1 MGNRVAKSNE
11 LVDLLVDVGESGVE
25 KIADVLTGGLTAVS
39 NKQNLTDLGECEPRG
54 LTSVDEVDPGDGVGR
69 IVPVTGGRAVG
80 FGEQLLLLVE
90 AQGRAG
96 GADSVGQLYDPHR
109 PYYLSFDSG
118 LDLHLYWKVHSGA
131 DERIFQAIQERH
143 VRQIVRIVT
152 DKVGVVGT
160 VVATMAC
167 AMCFPAVGAIGAVI
181 GLGFLSQWEDLFIDV
196 LPVFAALVLVA
207 NGLGW
212 FAHRQWRRSA
222 LGIIGPILVL
232 IGWVSFMSEVAAH
245 GPARV
250 VLQTGLVVMVVFAV
264 WDLVSPSSRRCGPEG
279 RELPAKHG

>member
-39 NKQNLTDLGECEPRG
+39 NTQNLTDLGECEPGG
-54 LTSVDEVDPGDGVGR
+54 LASVDEVDPGDGVGR

-80 FGEQLLLLVE
+80 FGEQTLLLVE

-96 GADSVGQLYDPHR
+96 GADSVGQLSDPHR
-109 PYYLSFDSG
+109 PYLSFDSG
-118 LDLHLYWKVHSGA
+118 LDLHLYWKVHSDA
-131 DERIFQAIQERH
+131 DERIFQAIQVRH
-143 VRQIVRIVT
+143 VRQIVRIMT
-152 DKVGVVGT
+152 DTVGVVGT
-160 VVATMAC
+160 VVSTMAC

-196 LPVFAALVLVA
+196 LPLFAALVLVA

-212 FAHRQWRRSA
+212 FTHRQWRRSA
-222 LGIIGPILVL
+222 LGMIGPILVL
-232 IGWVSFMSEVAAH
+232 IGWVSFMSGVLAH

-250 VLQTGLVVMVVFAV
+250 VLYAGLAVMVVFAV
-264 WDLVSPSSRRCGPEG
+264 WDLVSPGSRRCGPEG
-279 RELPAKHG
+279 CELPAKHG